1 MSAPCFLPSG
11 TQADRVVIV
20 AGEMGKEASW
30 NHGMDRSFGM
40 GTQRSFSGFTVGFFS
55 PSKSS
60 DFTRMG

>member
-30 NHGMDRSFGM
+30 NHGMDLKDSLEKRHISFPI
-40 GTQRSFSGFTVGFFS
+40 TCHWQN
-55 PSKSS
+55 KSC
-60 DFTRMG
+60 GQA